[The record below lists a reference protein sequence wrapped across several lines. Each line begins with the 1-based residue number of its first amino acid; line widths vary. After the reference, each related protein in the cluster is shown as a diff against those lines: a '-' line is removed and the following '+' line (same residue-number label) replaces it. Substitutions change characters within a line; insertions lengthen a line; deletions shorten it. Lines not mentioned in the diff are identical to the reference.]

1 MNSKNRSR
9 KTIIIILMS
18 VFIIFGIISIVAG
31 IATNVQVKNKLEYY
45 ETVKAKIIDYR
56 VEVVG
61 GHGKG
66 QTTKRHYYPIYSYKV
81 DGEKYEYE
89 SRVSRTSKAKGSQII
104 YYDPDD
110 PSSVITAEEKNSGVI
125 LLLAGGMF
133 LIVGTAAL
141 IGVGISS
148 KKKEKNVKPF
158 NV

>member
-1 MNSKNRSR
+1 M
-9 KTIIIILMS
+9 
-18 VFIIFGIISIVAG
+18 FIIFGIISMIAG

-56 VEVVG
+56 VEVVRG
-61 GHGKG
+61 RGKG

-89 SRVSRTSKAKGSQII
+89 SRVSRTSKSNGTQII

-110 PSSVITAEEKNSGVI
+110 PSSVITVEEKNNGVT

-133 LIVGTAAL
+133 LIVGTITLVAV
-141 IGVGISS
+141 GVYS
-148 KKKEKNVKPF
+148 KKKR
-158 NV
+158 